1 MNIRKEKLDLYKAIY
16 MAMKPRLQEI
26 LSEEQCMIL
35 HLYLMENKRLMEI
48 AETMHFTSYQIVK
61 DELENAELRILSL
74 G

>member
-1 MNIRKEKLDLYKAIY
+1 MNIRKEKVDIFKAIY

-35 HLYLMENKRLMEI
+35 HLYLLENKGLMEI
-48 AETMHFTSYQIVK
+48 AEIMHFTSYKIVK
-61 DELENAELRILSL
+61 DELANAELRILSL

>member
-1 MNIRKEKLDLYKAIY
+1 MNLRKEKLDIFKAIF

-35 HLYLMENKRLMEI
+35 HLYLLENKGLMEI
-48 AETMHFTSYQIVK
+48 AEIMHFTSYQIVK
-61 DELENAELRILSL
+61 DELANAELRILSL

>member
-1 MNIRKEKLDLYKAIY
+1 MNIRKEKLDIFKAIY

-35 HLYLMENKRLMEI
+35 HLYLLENKGLMEI
-48 AETMHFTSYQIVK
+48 AEIMHFTSYQIVK
-61 DELENAELRILSL
+61 DELANAELRILSL